1 MLELVDERL
10 AVMISNDESQ
20 PYEMT
25 YFQYEFF
32 ANIVDKNNRN
42 KQNFDRINLQQL
54 FYITNK
60 IDIVNVVRFEDVLEN
75 EVFEHQLKFNHPI
88 ILIII
93 KLTYQKL
100 LKLHEENL
108 NYYQM

>member
-1 MLELVDERL
+1 VLEYVDERL

-25 YFQYEFF
+25 YFQHEFF

-75 EVFEHQLKFNHPI
+75 VVFEHQLKSNHI

-93 KLTYQKL
+93 IKFYSI
-100 LKLHEENL
+100 NL
-108 NYYQM
+108 PKAVETA